1 MATDSQQRRWS
12 FVGVSAIVLLVLLLS
27 RIWFLQS
34 VTKDETEQII
44 KAVQSRIVK
53 LVPERGRIFDVNGRV
68 VADNKRV
75 IVATINRQVIRDP
88 QDRLEMFKRLSGP
101 LNTPIERLYTRYDDK
116 RYDELKELPLAFDI
130 SEEQAAF
137 IMERIEDYPAW

>member
-1 MATDSQQRRWS
+1 MKEPVVAADPQQRRWS

-75 IVATINRQVIRDP
+75 IVATINRQIIRGVNRGRSP
-88 QDRLEMFKRLSGP
+88 EKVGAGSPVGKLRLNIRSRIHYII
-101 LNTPIERLYTRYDDK
+101 PIHQK
-116 RYDELKELPLAFDI
+116 
-130 SEEQAAF
+130 
-137 IMERIEDYPAW
+137 